1 MKKFILFFIA
11 LQAFFFPAFAADGT
25 VTFDNS
31 RTVVILDTTQDN
43 YAATYLSKS
52 IREPFRIPYWNR
64 IDAEETI
71 SPKDITV
78 ARFEELAAKYGA
90 DLIIIPFVNH
100 WYWRQYHNILTYE
113 DDIYTE
119 YDYRLSV
126 YVYNRETG
134 TVETYGVNGRG
145 REEAI
150 TLNVFPQTVVTTI
163 PTCRYWTHTR
173 LPAVPKSIGASTVL
187 YLSKRVAV
195 HFRYKELSCKR
206 IKKQC
211 FFLCFLWSSPRF
223 AAAFTTGIPIAPYV
237 SASA

>member
-11 LQAFFFPAFAADGT
+11 LQAFFFPAFAAGGT

-31 RTVVILDTTQDN
+31 RTVVILGTTQDN

-64 IDAEETI
+64 IDAGETI
-71 SPKDITV
+71 SSKDITV

-90 DLIIIPFVNH
+90 DLVIIPFVNH

-119 YDYRLSV
+119 YNYRLSA

-150 TLNVFPQTVVTTI
+150 TLNNPDDVL
-163 PTCRYWTHTR
+163 R
-173 LPAVPKSIGASTVL
+173 PAV
-187 YLSKRVAV
+187 KRLLEKLP
-195 HFRYKELSCKR
+195 YKR
-206 IKKQC
+206 IPADRRYNDTDMPV
-211 FFLCFLWSSPRF
+211 LDTY
-223 AAAFTTGIPIAPYV
+223 TTAGGAKIYRGLDGPIPI
-237 SASA
+237 